1 MHFPG
6 RARFAVPELQIP
18 TPELLNLSKSS
29 LAGCRQISIRGAAV
43 FNSSQ
48 KAPHFRA
55 KFNPE
60 GAGSDQTEG
69 ITT

>member
-1 MHFPG
+1 MVQTNFD
-6 RARFAVPELQIP
+6 
-18 TPELLNLSKSS
+18 S
-29 LAGCRQISIRGAAV
+29 GAAV